1 MPLDTAASIFV
12 AVLSNATAKPIAW
25 PVIGAVA
32 GVVLFL
38 QGFRMLQYKRLILNT
53 PFSKIRSASM
63 GLVEIS
69 GAARGPQTIPA
80 GITGEACYYYRAAA
94 YQLRQSG
101 RNRSWQRVADE
112 CLSIP
117 FFVEDPTG
125 RMLVDPRGAQL
136 DLPPNFK
143 DEFDTSFFSDNR
155 DMLPENVVKFLNRN
169 SITFSASTRVEEFCI
184 KPDSSLFVFGTL
196 GRNSG
201 AVQWIPTPHVS
212 PLTSP
217 LHMSLNFFGGSAH
230 GILPSLSV
238 TPPLAAG
245 SSSIARA
252 ASPNPAPAPAVAAW
266 SSISMDDENMASA
279 NPRGAAHA
287 ASTQDTSAVATA
299 EPDDS
304 PADDTPTNLPA
315 VADAPESAGF
325 DLCPPVAVSKGSGG
339 EPARRGGP
347 FMISA
352 HSQREVVQ
360 SLAWKS
366 TLCIWGGP
374 VLTLTC
380 FYLLAVILGW
390 T

>member
-266 SSISMDDENMASA
+266 SSISMDDENMAS
-279 NPRGAAHA
+279 
-287 ASTQDTSAVATA
+287 
-299 EPDDS
+299 
-304 PADDTPTNLPA
+304 
-315 VADAPESAGF
+315 
-325 DLCPPVAVSKGSGG
+325 
-339 EPARRGGP
+339 
-347 FMISA
+347 
-352 HSQREVVQ
+352 
-360 SLAWKS
+360 
-366 TLCIWGGP
+366 
-374 VLTLTC
+374 
-380 FYLLAVILGW
+380 
-390 T
+390 